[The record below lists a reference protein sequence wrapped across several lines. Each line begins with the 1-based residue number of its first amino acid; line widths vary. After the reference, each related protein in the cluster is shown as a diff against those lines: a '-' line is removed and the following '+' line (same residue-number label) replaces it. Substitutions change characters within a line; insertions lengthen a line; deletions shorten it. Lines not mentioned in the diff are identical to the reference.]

1 MLNSGGQF
9 DDLRRQLRLRR
20 AEKGLIHYRVV
31 VEYGGETLVGRT
43 EAVSDK
49 PFSLQEFGEFFLS
62 AWLLTEAVEYNFEG
76 DLEGG
81 LEFFVGDSK
90 FYPEFDPLC
99 REAVIRHYREND
111 LEDEPEE

>member
-1 MLNSGGQF
+1 M
-9 DDLRRQLRLRR
+9 RLRR

-31 VEYGGETLVGRT
+31 DEYGGETLVGRT